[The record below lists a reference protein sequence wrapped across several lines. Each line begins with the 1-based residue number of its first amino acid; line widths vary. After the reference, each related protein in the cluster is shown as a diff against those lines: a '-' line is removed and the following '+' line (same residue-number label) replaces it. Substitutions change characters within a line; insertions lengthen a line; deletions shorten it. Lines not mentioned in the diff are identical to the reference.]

1 MGVIGGWR
9 GKQLRGDELIKNRTR
24 TDKTYCSTTISTVQ
38 TEALLVILCSHSAA
52 VIPAYCRGPCGAS
65 VTTGVHMHNAV
76 PRCDIIF
83 HLQFYRL

>member
-9 GKQLRGDELIKNRTR
+9 GKQLRGDVVLFLISS